1 VPDRIL
7 RWRWPRERLLRAI
20 EVFRFEQAPRFYV
33 RTGRL
38 SGELSMVGFNVF
50 KLSPFKLA
58 LVGADLQISLDSRD
72 FYDYRERVPAETP
85 AGPYA
90 RSAFWFR
97 GALTD
102 GQVAHMRSYSGD
114 WALIRIR
121 GAVIVRSIFGD
132 LRKDISADITAVID
146 R

>member
-38 SGELSMVGFNVF
+38 SGELSMVGFNVLN
-50 KLSPFKLA
+50 LSSFKLA

-72 FYDYRERVPAETP
+72 FYWMLTPNLAPSPPQRDTQEAMERNNSIEIS
-85 AGPYA
+85 G
-90 RSAFWFR
+90 R
-97 GALTD
+97 GN
-102 GQVAHMRSYSGD
+102 
-114 WALIRIR
+114 RI
-121 GAVIVRSIFGD
+121 
-132 LRKDISADITAVID
+132 
-146 R
+146 